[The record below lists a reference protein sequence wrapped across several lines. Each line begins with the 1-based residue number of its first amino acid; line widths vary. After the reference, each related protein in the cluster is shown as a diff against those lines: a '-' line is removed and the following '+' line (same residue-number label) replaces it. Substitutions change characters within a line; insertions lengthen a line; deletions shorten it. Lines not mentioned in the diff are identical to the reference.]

1 MQPNTRIVTAA
12 AVGAMA
18 GACAGIQLA
27 VHFRQPDTRVLFAL
41 FAVAFAFLGGAIGA
55 IFQLAIAPANPSSEA
70 VQDEID

>member
-1 MQPNTRIVTAA
+1 MLRNTRIVTAA

-55 IFQLAIAPANPSSEA
+55 IFQLAIAPGRRSPEA
-70 VQDEID
+70 LRDEAD

>member
-27 VHFRQPDTRVLFAL
+27 VHFRQPDSRVLFAL

-55 IFQLAIAPANPSSEA
+55 IFQLAIAPGGPSTDVS
-70 VQDEID
+70 QDEGD